1 MQLDQINHQDFS
13 ILVVDSDNAI
23 RFSVCDTLRCSG
35 FRVLEA
41 KTGEHGLDLFYQIK
55 PDMVLLDLALQDL
68 DGFRLCQQIRAKEHG
83 SHIPIMIM
91 TQRDDVES
99 IVLAFEA
106 GATDFITK
114 PLHHVILEQR
124 IRYMLR
130 TSQAVKALREREQR
144 LENAERIAQLGSWE
158 WDSKTRHMFVSR
170 EFNRILG
177 FVPEH
182 PTSVSDVLNAMP
194 INERKKLVH
203 YFQQKGSRQQ
213 GTIALEHAF
222 NGLDGIRR
230 MVRHEAEFINHD
242 DKHYTVIGTIHDITE
257 EVIHK
262 EQILQLA
269 YYDPLTGLPNRTFFK
284 AHLEFAI
291 RQARASGHPLAIIV
305 LDLDL
310 FTRVNNSLGHEAG
323 DELLKQVSERMLQG
337 FDVKDGTRLVHAAI
351 DPQSTDT
358 SMTDKLAR
366 LEGDQFVILMN
377 HFSKLDNIILLI
389 QKLFKRLSTPFTLRG
404 NSVVLTAS
412 AGVALYPVNGQGSEM
427 LLRNADAAMH
437 FAKNQGRN
445 NFRFYSSDIDT
456 KSKERLSIENDLR
469 HAIRHNELEL
479 HYQPKVHLKNRD
491 VRTVEALLRWRH
503 PVKGMISPAQF
514 VPMAEE
520 LGLINDLGVWLLHE
534 ACRQTRMWNEQG
546 LPPIRTAINL
556 SPIQIRSGTVV
567 EAVRNALEKNGLI
580 PSQLEVEITETVL
593 LEDTQR
599 VMRTLEGLR
608 SLGVKVALDDFGT
621 GYSSLSY
628 LTRFPF
634 TSLKID
640 RCFVTDCVR
649 NAQSASIV
657 HTIIQL
663 CKNLNLEVVA
673 EGVET
678 EEELT
683 FLFKHRCDLI
693 QGFYFSPALDADS
706 LARFIRRRSWIDQL
720 DDLN

>member
-1 MQLDQINHQDFS
+1 MQLDQINHQDYS
-13 ILVVDSDNAI
+13 ILVVDNDNAI
-23 RFSVCDTLRCSG
+23 RFSVSDTLRSSG

-41 KTGEHGLDLFYQIK
+41 KTGEHGLDLFYQVK
-55 PDMVLLDLALQDL
+55 PDMVLLDLTLSDL
-68 DGFRLCQQIRAKEHG
+68 DGFRLCQLIRARDHG
-83 SHIPIMIM
+83 QHIPIMIM
-91 TQRDDVES
+91 TMRDDVES

-130 TSQAVKALREREQR
+130 TSQAVRALREREQR

-158 WDSKTRHMFVSR
+158 WDSKTRQMFASR

-177 FVPEH
+177 FPPDH
-182 PTSVSDVLNAMP
+182 PTTVADVLQTMP
-194 INERKKLVH
+194 MHEQKKLVQS
-203 YFQQKGSRQQ
+203 FQQKNSRDQ
-213 GTIALEHAF
+213 GALALEHSF
-222 NGLDGIRR
+222 QCRDGKRR
-230 MVRHEAEFINHD
+230 IVRHEAEFINHD
-242 DKHYTVIGTIHDITE
+242 PRHYTIIGTIHDITD
-257 EVIHK
+257 EVASK

-269 YYDPLTGLPNRTFFK
+269 YYDALTGLPNRTFFK

-291 RQARASGHPLAIIV
+291 REARKSGIPLAIIV

-310 FTRVNNSLGHEAG
+310 FARVNNSLGHDAG
-323 DELLKQVSERMLQG
+323 DELLKQVSERMLQV
-337 FDVKDGTRLVHAAI
+337 FDSGEGTRLVHGAI
-351 DPQSTDT
+351 DPQSADT
-358 SMTDKLAR
+358 HMSDKLAR
-366 LEGDQFVILMN
+366 LEGNQFVILM
-377 HFSKLDNIILLI
+377 HQFSKLDNIILLI

-404 NSVVLTAS
+404 SNVVLTAS

-427 LLRNADAAMH
+427 LLRNADAAMR
-437 FAKNQGRN
+437 FAKAQGRN

-491 VRTVEALLRWRH
+491 VRSVEALLRWRH
-503 PVKGMISPAQF
+503 PVKGMISPTQF

-520 LGLINDLGVWLLHE
+520 LGLINDLGIWLINE
-534 ACRQTRMWNEQG
+534 ACRQTRLWNEQG

-556 SPIQIRSGTVV
+556 SPIQIRAGTVT
-567 EAVRNALEKNGLI
+567 EAIRNALDNNGLI

-649 NAQSASIV
+649 HAQSASIV

-663 CKNLNLEVVA
+663 CRNLNLEVVA

-683 FLFKHRCDLI
+683 FLYNHRCDLI
-693 QGFYFSPALDADS
+693 QGFYFSPALDAEG
-706 LARFIRRRSWIDQL
+706 LARFVRRRSWIDQL
-720 DDLN
+720 DDIN